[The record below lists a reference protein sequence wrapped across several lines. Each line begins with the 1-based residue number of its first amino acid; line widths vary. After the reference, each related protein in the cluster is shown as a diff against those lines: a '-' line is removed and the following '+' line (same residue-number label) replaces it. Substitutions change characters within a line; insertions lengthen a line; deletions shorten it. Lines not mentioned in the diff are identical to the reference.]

1 MKIKIDA
8 LTIETEKP
16 VETLSFSVSA
26 FGNVDCDNE
35 LVSKNCETG
44 SCPVSHV
51 KECNLLDCLDDLS
64 WDEIDRIGKSGTA
77 RERFAL
83 GATKKDYM
91 KNGFVAVWQII
102 GFDHDDLEDGSGK
115 APISWDMVGLYKD
128 EAAMRKDGNSVW
140 WNDSEIRSFLNGDF
154 KNNVSDELAA
164 VVKPV
169 WKYSA
174 NRNGV
179 MEKTADEF
187 WIKSEQEL
195 YGRKFW
201 SYGGEGHWYEFY
213 AQENVHYN
221 KKKPNGNDDWQWL
234 RSVSADHSTY
244 FCFVYTSGSANYGY
258 ACYSRGFAPAFC
270 I

>member
-26 FGNVDCDNE
+26 FGNVECNSE
-35 LVSKNCETG
+35 LVSETCETC
-44 SCPVSHV
+44 SCPAPHA
-51 KECNLLDCLDDLS
+51 KAWLDCLDDLS

-83 GATKKDYM
+83 GATKKDHM
-91 KNGFVAVWQII
+91 KNGFVVVWQII

-128 EAAMRKDGNSVW
+128 EAAMRKDGSSVW
-140 WNDSEIRSFLNGDF
+140 WNDSDIRSFLNGDF
-154 KNNVSDELAA
+154 KNNVSNELAA

-201 SYGGEGHWYEFY
+201 SYGSEGHWYEFY
-213 AQENVHYN
+213 AQENVCYN

-234 RSVSADHSTY
+234 RSVRADFSNA
-244 FCFVYTSGSANYGY
+244 FCRVYPSGGASYGN
-258 ACYSRGFAPAFC
+258 AFYSRGFAPAFC